1 MTEEEYIRMRNLL
14 DAVVE
19 QQATFAENQRK
30 AEQRQSRTDEQ
41 IANNTK
47 SITALLALAEMH
59 AEETTKMNKEMTDQF
74 KRTDGRINALVDV
87 VERYITKG

>member
-1 MTEEEYIRMRNLL
+1 VTEEEYIRMRNLL
-14 DAVVE
+14 DTVVE

-30 AEQRQSRTDEQ
+30 AEQRQTKTDEQ

-59 AEETTKMNKEMTDQF
+59 AEEMTRMNKEMTEQF
-74 KRTDGRINALVDV
+74 KRTDDRINALVDV
-87 VERYITKG
+87 VGRYITKG